1 MSKANNLGGGLTR
14 EIVGERLRIAETQR
28 KIQVKFDSIAAAPV
42 TIAAAGPKR
51 KALTLKPKMPGITKK
66 IAAAGA
72 APAGTK
78 KKLVMKVSIKSP
90 MLRRT
95 LGIKSAA

>member
-14 EIVGERLRIAETQR
+14 EIVGERLRNAETQR
-28 KIQVKFDSIAAAPV
+28 KIQAKFDSIAAAPV

-66 IAAAGA
+66 VAAAPS
-72 APAGTK
+72 APGTK
-78 KKLVMKVSIKSP
+78 KKLVMKVSVKSP

-95 LGIKSAA
+95 LGIKPAA